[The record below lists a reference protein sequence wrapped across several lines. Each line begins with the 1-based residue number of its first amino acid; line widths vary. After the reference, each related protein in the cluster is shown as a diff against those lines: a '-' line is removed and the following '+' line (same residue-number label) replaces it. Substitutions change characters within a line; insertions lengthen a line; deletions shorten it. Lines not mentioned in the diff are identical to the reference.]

1 MRHVRL
7 FLSPL
12 MNGQAFFIGL
22 LLATGSLASG
32 LSHAQ
37 MELAKDKHCLSC
49 HAIDKK
55 VVGPSYLDVAAK
67 YSKDALAKDRL
78 AQKIMKGGSGVW
90 GVIPMPANPQVNP
103 QEAQALAAWVLQLKA
118 P

>member
-1 MRHVRL
+1 MSMLIHRPSLPSFGRSFV
-7 FLSPL
+7 
-12 MNGQAFFIGL
+12 
-22 LLATGSLASG
+22 LLAFLWGSLVASG
-32 LSHAQ
+32 MSHAQ

-49 HAIDKK
+49 HAMDKK

-67 YSKDALAKDRL
+67 YSKDPMAKERL
-78 AQKIMKGGSGVW
+78 ALKIMKGGSGVW
-90 GVIPMPANPQVNP
+90 GIIPMPANPQVNP

>member
-1 MRHVRL
+1 MFLYIHRH
-7 FLSPL
+7 SS
-12 MNGQAFFIGL
+12 QAMGRSFA
-22 LLATGSLASG
+22 LLAVFWGSLMASG
-32 LSHAQ
+32 WSHAQ

-49 HAIDKK
+49 HAMDKK

-67 YSKDALAKDRL
+67 YSKDTTAKERL

-90 GVIPMPANPQVNP
+90 GVIPMPANPQVSP

>member
-1 MRHVRL
+1 MQL
-7 FLSPL
+7 AKPIFAPL
-12 MNGQAFFIGL
+12 MNRKALSIGL
-22 LLATGSLASG
+22 LLMTGSLASG

-49 HAIDKK
+49 HAVDKK

-67 YSKDALAKDRL
+67 YNKDALAKDRL